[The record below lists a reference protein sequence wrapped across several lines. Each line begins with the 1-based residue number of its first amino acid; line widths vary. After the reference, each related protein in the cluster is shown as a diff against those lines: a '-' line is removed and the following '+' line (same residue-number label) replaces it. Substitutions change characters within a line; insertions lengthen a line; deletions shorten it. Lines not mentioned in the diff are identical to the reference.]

1 MKIDPVFPSPPPV
14 DPPRYKFKPVASRP
28 SLPVEEVVEDEEE
41 VDPEEAW
48 PRDTKLLMLLVT
60 ILSLVVLFS

>member
-1 MKIDPVFPSPPPV
+1 MKIDPVFPSPPLV
-14 DPPRYKFKPVASRP
+14 DPPRYKFKPVTSRP
-28 SLPVEEVVEDEEE
+28 SLPVEEVVEEE

-48 PRDTKLLMLLVT
+48 PRDTKLLMLLVA

>member
-1 MKIDPVFPSPPPV
+1 MKIDPVFPSPPLV
-14 DPPRYKFKPVASRP
+14 DPPRYKFKPVTSRP
-28 SLPVEEVVEDEEE
+28 SPPVEEVVEEV

-48 PRDTKLLMLLVT
+48 PTDTKVLMLLAT